1 MGVTK
6 FTVCCLTILGSV
18 GLARAVFPPP
28 LPTNNPAS
36 VFNVTNYGAIGDGI
50 TNNAAAIQAAIQAAT
65 AAPGGQGG
73 IVEIPAAAAPY
84 LCGPLT
90 MRSVVNLQI
99 DSGATLMMLP
109 YSSWPGAGGSSPT
122 TFINGSGLHDV
133 TISG

>member
-36 VFNVTNYGAIGDGI
+36 VFNVTNYGASGDGI
-50 TNNAAAIQAAIQAAT
+50 TNNAAAIQAAT

-73 IVEIPAAAAPY
+73 IVEIPPAASPY

-90 MRSVVNLQI
+90 MRSLVNLQI
-99 DSGATLMMLP
+99 DSGATLMML
-109 YSSWPGAGGSSPT
+109 
-122 TFINGSGLHDV
+122 
-133 TISG
+133 